1 MEDVFTFPK
10 LPQVKLKE
18 NEQDKALPPME
29 GREIITRS
37 FRFAGKDIPQIG
49 YYQRYTNTIKE
60 LTVLVEQLGGQNKKE
75 IQEMRRIQEEL
86 RLYLELPRKVEK
98 FMAEISLQ
106 LEQYRNHQTAELE
119 QVSNILDELLAGK
132 AKPSGDMMN
141 LILDAI
147 NAQKE
152 KLELLDNKVTLFLK
166 KQ

>member
-37 FRFAGKDIPQIG
+37 FRCAGKDIPQIG